1 MSHFTT
7 IKTQIV
13 AQEPLKKALADL
25 GLACE
30 EGAVEIRGYG
40 GNRTRVDIRVP
51 TSNAGY
57 DLGFR
62 KQGET
67 YELIADWWGIKDLK
81 QDTFL
86 QRLTQ
91 RYAYHVAKEQLA
103 AQDFTVVEEEVQAD
117 NTIHLVVRRMVW

>member
-7 IKTQIV
+7 VKTQIISE
-13 AQEPLKKALADL
+13 AQLKKALADL
-25 GLACE
+25 NLSYE

-51 TSNAGY
+51 TRNPGY

-62 KQGET
+62 KQGEV
-67 YELIADWWGIKDLK
+67 YELVADWWGIKDIQ
-81 QDTFL
+81 QDAFL
-86 QRLTQ
+86 RRLTQ
-91 RYAYHVAKEQLA
+91 RYAYHVAKDQLE

-117 NTIHLVVRRMVW
+117 NTIHLTVRRMV